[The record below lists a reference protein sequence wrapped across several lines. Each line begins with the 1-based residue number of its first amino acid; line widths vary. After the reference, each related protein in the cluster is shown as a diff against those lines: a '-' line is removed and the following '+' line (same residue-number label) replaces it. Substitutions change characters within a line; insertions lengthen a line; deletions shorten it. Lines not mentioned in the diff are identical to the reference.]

1 MPSTPEISILL
12 PVFDAARTLPA
23 CLASIARQTLPNWE
37 CVLVDDG
44 SNDASRAIAHR
55 AARDDERIRVIE
67 TPHRGLV
74 AALNSGIDDCRG
86 ALVARMDADDL
97 MHRERLER
105 QAKMLADEPTLAG
118 VGSRVRLFPRKPLTA
133 GMRSYERWI
142 NAMDDR
148 ARIVADRFVECP
160 VLHPTWMLRRD
171 VLRAHRYRDRGWPED
186 YDLLLRLQQ
195 AGLELAVVPRR
206 LLAKRCD
213 PERLS
218 QVDAAYS
225 IDRFTACKA
234 EFIAASLLEH
244 ANDYVLWG
252 YGGTGRAL
260 RRALLQHGKQPAA
273 IVELH
278 PGRIGNRIHG
288 SLVIEPAALDGW
300 RHLPLVVSVAGE
312 APRALIR
319 KDLAA
324 RGWRELVDYVCAA

>member
-1 MPSTPEISILL
+1 MPSNPKISILL
-12 PVFDAARTLPA
+12 PVFDAASTLPA

-44 SNDASRAIAHR
+44 SRDASLEIARR
-55 AARDDERIRVIE
+55 AARKDERIRVIE

-74 AALNSGIDDCRG
+74 PALNTGIEHCRG
-86 ALVARMDADDL
+86 ELVARMDADDL

-105 QAKMLADEPTLAG
+105 QAEMLAAEPALAG
-118 VGSRVRLFPRKPLTA
+118 VGARVRLFPRKRLTA

-142 NAMDDR
+142 NGMD
-148 ARIVADRFVECP
+148 ARERIRADRFIECP
-160 VLHPTWMLRRD
+160 ILHPTWMLRRD

-186 YDLLLRLQQ
+186 YDLLLRL
-195 AGLELAVVPRR
+195 AHADHEFAVVPER

-218 QVDAAYS
+218 QTDDTYG

-234 EFIAASLLEH
+234 EFLAASLLEH
-244 ANDYVLWG
+244 TSDYLLWG

-260 RRALLQHGKQPAA
+260 RRALTRHGKKPAA

-288 SLVIEPAALDGW
+288 AEVIEPDALGGW
-300 RHLPLVVSVAGE
+300 RRLPLVVSVAGE
-312 APRALIR
+312 IPRARIR
-319 KDLAA
+319 NDLAA
-324 RGWRELVDYVCAA
+324 RGWRELIDYVCAA

>member
-1 MPSTPEISILL
+1 MTPEISILL
-12 PVFDAARTLPA
+12 PVFDAANTLPA
-23 CLASIARQTLPNWE
+23 CLASIARQTRPNWE

-44 SNDASRAIAHR
+44 SSDSSCAIARGAASR
-55 AARDDERIRVIE
+55 DERIRVIE

-74 AALNSGIDDCRG
+74 RALNTGIDHCRG
-86 ALVARMDADDL
+86 ELVARMDADDL

-105 QAKMLADEPTLAG
+105 QAERLAAEPALAG
-118 VGSRVRLFPRKPLTA
+118 VGSRVRLFPRKHLTA

-142 NAMDDR
+142 NGMDVSE
-148 ARIVADRFVECP
+148 RIRADRFVECP
-160 VLHPTWMLRRD
+160 ILHPTWMLRRD

-186 YDLLLRLQQ
+186 YDLLLRL
-195 AGLELAVVPRR
+195 AHADHALAVVPER

-218 QVDAAYS
+218 QTDGAYA

-234 EFIAASLLEH
+234 EFLAASLLEH
-244 ANDYVLWG
+244 TDDYVLWG

-260 RRALLQHGKQPAA
+260 RRALARHGKQPAA

-288 SLVIEPAALDGW
+288 AEVIEPDALAGW
-300 RHLPLVVSVAGE
+300 RRLPLVVSVAGE
-312 APRALIR
+312 IPRAQIR
-319 KDLAA
+319 SDLTA